1 MKKALRY
8 LLLVTLAL
16 CFSVPCFS
24 RAEAASVALLPFINN
39 VEDKEKHDA
48 QDLGKVYYENAFAV
62 LNSKPGF
69 LVVEDDTLLNALEK
83 NMVAGQMP
91 TEAQMRRIAIDGN
104 VDIVIAMEIDYFD
117 VTIRRGGEDDMLQMN
132 CEGWVTAYNKL
143 TQKYYR
149 RRVYDD
155 NTISEALTSRWD
167 WPQEE
172 FGRQMRREIEK
183 ILSVKNKKFM

>member
-155 NTISEALTSRWD
+155 NTISEALTSRWN

>member
-48 QDLGKVYYENAFAV
+48 QDLEKVYYENAFAV

-155 NTISEALTSRWD
+155 NTISEALTSRWN